1 MPYKSQLPCL
11 KDKNNNTMMTAA
23 VRSSS
28 SSTAA
33 ASALLL
39 IVLLAAT
46 TSSVV
51 SAAPNEEQDCEWY
64 LAPSHLKN
72 AASHGFGLGIFSGRD
87 VPRGTILTDL
97 NEIILPLY
105 DSATLDVAHPPLREY
120 LW

>member
-46 TSSVV
+46 TVV
-51 SAAPNEEQDCEWY
+51 SAATNEEQDCEWY

-87 VPRGTILTDL
+87 IPRGTILTDL
-97 NEIILPLY
+97 HEIILPLY

>member
-1 MPYKSQLPCL
+1 
-11 KDKNNNTMMTAA
+11 MTAA

-28 SSTAA
+28 SSSTAA
-33 ASALLL
+33 SPSSAMLLL
-39 IVLLAAT
+39 ILLLAAT
-46 TSSVV
+46 TSSV
-51 SAAPNEEQDCEWY
+51 SAAASSANNDEEQDCEWY

-87 VPRGTILTDL
+87 IPRGTILTDL
-97 NEIILPLY
+97 HEIILPLY